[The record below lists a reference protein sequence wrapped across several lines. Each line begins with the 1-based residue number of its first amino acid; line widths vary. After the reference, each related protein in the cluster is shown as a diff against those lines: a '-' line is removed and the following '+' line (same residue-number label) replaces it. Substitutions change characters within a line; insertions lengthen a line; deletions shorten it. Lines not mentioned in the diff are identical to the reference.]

1 MAVDFA
7 DERATA
13 ALVQCWPMLPL
24 YVLGQGTARCSQ
36 MDRLDGE
43 HALATKN
50 PAACHSLGTHRL
62 GPLSDLQDIVAELL
76 ALATRR
82 LKDAGGIFRLIVY
95 FPDAMAA
102 SWGNSQ

>member
-1 MAVDFA
+1 MAADFA

-13 ALVQCWPMLPL
+13 ALVQCWPMLLL

-36 MDRLDGE
+36 MDRLY
-43 HALATKN
+43 ALATKN

-102 SWGNSQ
+102 SLGNSQ